1 MYGEDMDTRQGAKM
15 RVIGYTRVSTE
26 GQADSGLGLEAQRNT
41 IEAATTVRG
50 WNLDL
55 IATDAGLS
63 GKSLKGRG
71 GLADALDALDRG
83 EADVLMASKLDR
95 LSRSS
100 LDFAAIME
108 RAQRG
113 GWKLI
118 VLDVDV
124 DTSTPSG
131 ELMAGIMALMAQHE
145 RRIIGQRTKD
155 ALAVKRAAGFR
166 LGRPVLVPAEIRAE
180 VVAMR
185 EAGLSFAKIAS
196 NLNAREV
203 PTAHGGAQW
212 WPSTVRKVA
221 A

>member
-1 MYGEDMDTRQGAKM
+1 M

-63 GKSLKGRG
+63 GKSLKGRRA
-71 GLADALDALDRG
+71 LADALDALDRG

-113 GWKLI
+113 SWKLI

-131 ELMAGIMALMAQHE
+131 ELMAGMMALMAQHE

-155 ALAVKRAAGFR
+155 ALAVKRAAGVT
-166 LGRPVLVPAEIRAE
+166 LGRPVTLSAEIRAE

-185 EAGLSFAKIAS
+185 EAGLSFAKIAAE
-196 NLNAREV
+196 LNAREV
-203 PTAHGGAQW
+203 PTAHGGSQW
-212 WPSTVRKVA
+212 WPSTVRKIA

>member
-1 MYGEDMDTRQGAKM
+1 M

-63 GKSLKGRG
+63 GKSLKGRRA
-71 GLADALDALDRG
+71 LADALDALDRG

-131 ELMAGIMALMAQHE
+131 ELMAGMMALMAQHE

-155 ALAVKRAAGFR
+155 ALAVKRAAGVT
-166 LGRPVLVPAEIRAE
+166 LGRPVTLSAEIRAE

-185 EAGLSFAKIAS
+185 EAGLSFAKIAAE
-196 NLNAREV
+196 LNAREV
-203 PTAHGGAQW
+203 PTAHGGSQW
-212 WPSTVRKVA
+212 WPSTVRKIA

>member
-1 MYGEDMDTRQGAKM
+1 
-15 RVIGYTRVSTE
+15 
-26 GQADSGLGLEAQRNT
+26 
-41 IEAATTVRG
+41 
-50 WNLDL
+50 
-55 IATDAGLS
+55 
-63 GKSLKGRG
+63 
-71 GLADALDALDRG
+71 
-83 EADVLMASKLDR
+83 MASKLDR

-131 ELMAGIMALMAQHE
+131 ELMAGMMALMAQHE

-155 ALAVKRAAGFR
+155 ALAVKRAAGVT
-166 LGRPVLVPAEIRAE
+166 LGRPVTLSPEIRAE

-185 EAGLSFAKIAS
+185 EAGLSFAKIAAD
-196 NLNAREV
+196 LNAREV
-203 PTAHGGAQW
+203 PTAHGGSQW
-212 WPSTVRKVA
+212 WPSTVRKIA

>member
-1 MYGEDMDTRQGAKM
+1 MDTRQGEKM

-63 GKSLKGRG
+63 GKSLKGRRA
-71 GLADALDALDRG
+71 LADALDALDRG

-131 ELMAGIMALMAQHE
+131 ELMAGMMALMAQHE

-155 ALAVKRAAGFR
+155 ALAVKRAAGVT
-166 LGRPVLVPAEIRAE
+166 LGRPVTLSAEIRAE

-185 EAGLSFAKIAS
+185 EAGLSFAKIAAE
-196 NLNAREV
+196 LNAREV
-203 PTAHGGAQW
+203 PTAHGGSQW
-212 WPSTVRKVA
+212 WPSTVRKIA

>member
-1 MYGEDMDTRQGAKM
+1 MDEVQGDKM

-41 IEAATTVRG
+41 ITAAVVARG
-50 WNLDL
+50 WNLEAV
-55 IATDAGLS
+55 ATDAGIS
-63 GKSLKGRG
+63 GKSLKGRRA
-71 GLADALDALDRG
+71 LADALDALDRG

-100 LDFAAIME
+100 LDFASIME
-108 RAQRG
+108 RAARG

-131 ELMAGIMALMAQHE
+131 ELMAGMMALMAQHE

-155 ALAVKRAAGFR
+155 ALAVKRAAGVV
-166 LGRPVLVPAEIRAE
+166 LGRPVTLSAEIRSE

-185 EAGLSFAKIAS
+185 EAGLSFAKIAAD
-196 NLNAREV
+196 LNAREI